1 LNCQSANRSGS
12 PLDQA
17 FVYIQT
23 AAEQF
28 RRRPIDQFLATT
40 GGYFVGNGINA
51 GELLVIKGGEMFLS
65 KEFKGKFRMRV
76 INHR

>member
-1 LNCQSANRSGS
+1 M
-12 PLDQA
+12 DQA

-28 RRRPIDQFLATT
+28 RRRTIEQFLATT

-51 GELLVIKGGEMFLS
+51 GELLLITGGKMFLS
-65 KEFKGKFRMRV
+65 EEFKGKFRMRM
-76 INHR
+76 INRR